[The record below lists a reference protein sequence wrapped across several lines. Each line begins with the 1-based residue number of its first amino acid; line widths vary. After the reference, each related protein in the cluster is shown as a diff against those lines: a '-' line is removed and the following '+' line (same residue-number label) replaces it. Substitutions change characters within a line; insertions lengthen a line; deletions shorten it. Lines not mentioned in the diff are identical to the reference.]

1 MRWVALLA
9 VAAALGVLTCARTT
23 HDATTRPRARVAP
36 RAAVAPS
43 LTIRVLDVGDSP
55 VGGLAVLLADS
66 SGTEA
71 RHVLIDGGEQPLTA
85 LRALRALGVDSL
97 ALVVLTHPHSD
108 HFGGLV
114 EVVSALPVGAF
125 AWSGDTRTLERFQ
138 RLLEVVDSSGI
149 RPIIV
154 DREDRA
160 VTLPVGPDTLTLL
173 LIAPSPVERARQGG
187 DPVNNRSVGVLV
199 RYGAFS
205 ALVPGDA
212 EHLELA
218 DWMRRLGRA
227 LDVDVLV
234 ASHHGSRDANSTAR
248 NPRWYRIVT
257 PRALLI
263 AANGRQH
270 PFGRVLDYARAQHIP
285 TYCTSA
291 HGALGV
297 RATRDGVFAVST
309 ERSGTCGAGSERPR

>member
-1 MRWVALLA
+1 MRWLALLA
-9 VAAALGVLTCARTT
+9 VAAAFGVLTCARST
-23 HDATTRPRARVAP
+23 HDATTSVRSATAP
-36 RAAVAPS
+36 RAAVAPA
-43 LTIRVLDVGDSP
+43 LTLRVLDVGDSP

-66 SGTEA
+66 SGGRA
-71 RHVLIDGGEQPLTA
+71 RHVLIDGGEQPRTV

-97 ALVVLTHPHSD
+97 ALVVLTHPHTD
-108 HFGGLV
+108 HFGGLIDI
-114 EVVSALPVGAF
+114 VSELPVGAF

-138 RLLEVVDSSGI
+138 ELLARVESSGI

-154 DREDRA
+154 DSADRA
-160 VTLPVGPDTLTLL
+160 VTLPVGADTLALL
-173 LIAPSPVERARQGG
+173 LLAPTPVERARQQG

-218 DWMRRLGRA
+218 DWMRRLGHA

-248 NPRWYRIVT
+248 HPRWYRTVT

-263 AANGRQH
+263 SANGRQH
-270 PFGRVLDYARAQHIP
+270 PFGDVLDHARAQRIP
-285 TYCTSA
+285 TYCTNAS
-291 HGALGV
+291 GALSV
-297 RATRDGVFAVST
+297 RATRDGAFEVRT
-309 ERSGTCGAGSERPR
+309 ERPGSCRAGSERPR